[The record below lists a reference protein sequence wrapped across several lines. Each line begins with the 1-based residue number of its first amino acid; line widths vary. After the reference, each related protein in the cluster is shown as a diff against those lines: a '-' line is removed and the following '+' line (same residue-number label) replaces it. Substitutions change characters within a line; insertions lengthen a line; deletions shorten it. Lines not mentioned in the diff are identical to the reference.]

1 MHDCGWYWL
10 CLGSQYCALGVN
22 MDIFLQI
29 ILRSLETGSV
39 YALAALGIIIIFRTS
54 NITHFAQG
62 VMGMFN
68 TFVVT
73 VMFTKAHLPLWAS
86 LLVGVLSALFI
97 GFLVDFLIIRHS
109 KKVSPLAKQ
118 IITLGLIMVIL
129 GLSPLFFGVDPLNLP
144 KFFNS
149 GDFHILGASISY
161 NGLFNISLGLGAMGI
176 AFYVLMN
183 TKWGLA
189 VRVTASNE
197 FTARLMG
204 VPTKSVTLAAWGV
217 AGILGLLA
225 GVLIA
230 PTTSVNFN
238 LMDGVQINAL
248 VACVLGGFQTF
259 YGPVLGAYVIGILKN
274 LFVYYVSDVWGEQL
288 LYLFILIF
296 IAFRPYG
303 LIGKKVVKKV

>member
-1 MHDCGWYWL
+1 
-10 CLGSQYCALGVN
+10 
-22 MDIFLQI
+22 MDIFIQL
-29 ILRSLETGSV
+29 ILRSLETGSI

-73 VMFTKAHLPLWAS
+73 LMFTKANFPLWLS
-86 LLVGVLSALFI
+86 VMVGIVSALVL
-97 GFLVDFLIIRHS
+97 GFLVDFVIIRHT
-109 KKVSPLAKQ
+109 KKVAPIAKQ
-118 IITLGLIMVIL
+118 IITLGLIMVVL
-129 GLSPLFFGVDPLNLP
+129 GVSPLFFGVDPLNLP
-144 KFFNS
+144 KFINS
-149 GDFHILGASISY
+149 GDLTIAGASISY
-161 NGLFNISLGLGAMGI
+161 NGLLNIGLGLGVMSVL
-176 AFYVLMN
+176 FYVLQN

-189 VRVTASNE
+189 VRTTASNE

-204 VPTKSVTLAAWGV
+204 VPTRTVTLAAWGI
-217 AGILGLLA
+217 AGVLGVLS

-230 PTTSVNFN
+230 PVTSVSFN

-259 YGPVLGAYVIGILKN
+259 YGPVLGAYIIGILKN
-274 LFVYYVSDVWGEQL
+274 IFVYYVSDVWGEQL
-288 LYLFILIF
+288 LYLFILVF
-296 IAFRPYG
+296 IVFRPYG